1 MSEGPWYVCGVR
13 GQLGGMGFVQLPREL
28 YRLTLGGQA
37 LSLSPFSS
45 PTFTL
50 GGQALS
56 LSPSVAPQLE
66 FYMLIHFVF

>member
-1 MSEGPWYVCGVR
+1 MSEGPWYVCGLR

-28 YRLTLGGQA
+28 YRLTLGGHFVTEP
-37 LSLSPFSS
+37 LSSS
-45 PTFTL
+45 ILTL
-50 GGQALS
+50 GVQALS